1 MLLLH
6 IIINSHRIIIDAA
19 ALRQNVALCKNAVGI
34 FLWRYATVVLETTV
48 KVRHIVEAHHIADLS
63 QRELALTK
71 QIASA
76 VNAKLVKIRNVSLSR
91 SLLEECAERRTVHA
105 HMLSNHID
113 GYLTGIIVRREQFHL
128 INTLCHAVVVRI
140 ASHHLGI
147 LLSL

>member
-1 MLLLH
+1 MLLLLH

-19 ALRQNVALCKNAVGI
+19 ALRQNVALCKHAVSI
-34 FLWRYATVVLETTV
+34 FLRRYSTVVLETTV

-76 VNAKLVKIRNVSLSR
+76 VNAKLIEVRNVSLSCR
-91 SLLEECAERRTVHA
+91 FLEESAERRTIHT

-113 GYLTGIIVRREQFHL
+113 G
-128 INTLCHAVVVRI
+128 
-140 ASHHLGI
+140 
-147 LLSL
+147 